1 MPRFNSKSPAVKRI
15 MKEAMELS
23 DPTYEYHAA
32 PLDDNIYEWH
42 FTYRGPDNSEFEGGF
57 YHGKII
63 LPNEYPMKPPNIII
77 LNPSGRFETHKK
89 ICLSI
94 SGYHPETW
102 QPSWSIR
109 TAMLALIAFMET
121 KSEGSV
127 GGLDYTKEERIKLAK
142 KSQTFKCDHCGLIK
156 NLLLQERPENCSAND
171 EKDRK
176 LAKQITLTKP
186 TGDKDKQEEKAG
198 GKTEEE
204 KSREQEK
211 TGEEAAKEENK
222 VATEEAGSSK
232 DARQEPTS
240 STAGEVKKEQKKL
253 KRRRTQQQVKV
264 EENPMVEFT
273 SQILVVVLV
282 SVILFLVYRRVHLM
296 LYEA

>member
-186 TGDKDKQEEKAG
+186 KGDKDKQQEKTKG
-198 GKTEEE
+198 EE

-211 TGEEAAKEENK
+211 TSKEATKEENK

-232 DARQEPTS
+232 DAHQEPTS
-240 STAGEVKKEQKKL
+240 STAGEVKKEQKKKL
-253 KRRRTQQQVKV
+253 KRRRTQQQVK
-264 EENPMVEFT
+264 ENPMVEFT

>member
-186 TGDKDKQEEKAG
+186 KGDKDKQQEKAG

-211 TGEEAAKEENK
+211 TSKEATKEIK

-232 DARQEPTS
+232 DARQEPAS
-240 STAGEVKKEQKKL
+240 STAEVKKEQKKKL
-253 KRRRTQQQVKV
+253 KRRRTQQQVKL
-264 EENPMVEFT
+264 EENPMVEFA

>member
-23 DPTYEYHAA
+23 EPTYEYHAA

-42 FTYRGPDNSEFEGGF
+42 FTFRGPDNSEFEGGF

-77 LNPSGRFETHKK
+77 LNPNGRFEVHKK

-109 TAMLALIAFMET
+109 TAILALIAFMET

-142 KSQTFKCDHCGLIK
+142 KSQTFKCDRCGLIK
-156 NLLLQERPENCSAND
+156 NLLLQERPENINLND

-186 TGDKDKQEEKAG
+186 KGEEKNKQQEKDSKKEKPKG
-198 GKTEEE
+198 QEKVVTTEED
-204 KSREQEK
+204 R
-211 TGEEAAKEENK
+211 K
-222 VATEEAGSSK
+222 VAAEEAGSSK
-232 DARQEPTS
+232 EARQEPT
-240 STAGEVKKEQKKL
+240 TTGEVKKEQKKKL
-253 KRRRTQQQVKV
+253 KKRRTQQQVVKV
-264 EENPMVEFT
+264 EENPIVEFA

-296 LYEA
+296 LYDV